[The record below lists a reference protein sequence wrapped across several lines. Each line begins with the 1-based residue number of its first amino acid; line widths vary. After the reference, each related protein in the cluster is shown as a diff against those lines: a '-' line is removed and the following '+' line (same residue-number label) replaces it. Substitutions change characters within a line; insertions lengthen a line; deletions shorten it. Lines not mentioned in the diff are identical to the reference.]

1 VLQGFTRNPLAEPAL
16 LAAMERESVRRVA
29 AQYGER
35 SDEAA
40 STANR
45 RRFFRTTPWLSEAAT
60 AVA

>member
-1 VLQGFTRNPLAEPAL
+1 
-16 LAAMERESVRRVA
+16 VA
-29 AQYGER
+29 AQYGEG

-45 RRFFRTTPWLSEAAT
+45 RRFFRTTPWLSEAAA